1 MAKHNHKPLPGHET
15 QSAEMNCPA
24 CGRFVGAV
32 TKCPY
37 CGAKVT
43 KRISLVATRWAAV
56 LLATVG
62 LVLLYFMARSREP
75 ATIQIGDIEPTM
87 NFGSVRIV
95 GAVKND
101 AKPNRSGNGMNFYV
115 TDGSGSLIVF
125 VDETQ
130 RQEMLANGLVPKK
143 GDEINFVAQLQASND
158 SVTARIRSLSEK
170 HFRLSHAD
178 APAPTPADFPAPTPF
193 ADVTDALA
201 GKEIALSGTVTDLS
215 VPETGTK
222 RPYVLKL
229 SDGSASKSV
238 KFWQDQYD
246 QIADKDLLKGAD
258 VLLRVRV
265 KKARDGSGID
275 LILNDGADLIRRPPP
290 ELTPAQKAAAKAAP
304 ARDFSRGRKTAAA
317 ARQTPAVAVPVAS
330 LTEADSGKTVLVRGR
345 VAQIFPRSGKQPFS
359 LLIRDGDASL
369 RVSWFDNV
377 DAVIPVR
384 PTEGAV
390 FEFEGVL
397 SYWNARPQLTVKSG
411 YKIKLVDDTPPSLPT
426 VDVSSAVPAASLATV
441 SPGTPAVLAGVL
453 SDPVSLKSGVA
464 YTLTDDSGSFRVV
477 LWDSNVPE
485 DLRAALDDGVRAAVS
500 GSVTEFN
507 GVLQLT
513 ASRGRSVMVLD

>member
-1 MAKHNHKPLPGHET
+1 MAKPDVKPLPGHET
-15 QSAEMNCPA
+15 QSDEMNCPA

-130 RQEMLANGLVPKK
+130 RQEMIANKLVPKK
-143 GDEINFVAQLQASND
+143 GDEISFVAQLQASND

-170 HFRLSHAD
+170 HFRLTRAES
-178 APAPTPADFPAPTPF
+178 PVPTPDDFPAPTPF
-193 ADVTDALA
+193 SDVTDALA

-229 SDGSASKSV
+229 SDGADSKSV

-304 ARDFSRGRKTAAA
+304 ARDFSRGRAAP
-317 ARQTPAVAVPVAS
+317 ARQTAAVAVPVAS

-345 VAQIFPRSGKQPFS
+345 VEKIFPRAGKQPFS
-359 LLIRDGDASL
+359 VLIRDGEASL

-377 DAVIPVR
+377 DSVIPVR
-384 PTEGAV
+384 PAEGTV
-390 FEFEGVL
+390 FEFEGQL
-397 SYWNARPQLTVKSG
+397 SYYNSRPQLTVKSG
-411 YKIKLVDDTPPSLPT
+411 YKIKLVDDCPASVPT
-426 VDVSSAVPAASLATV
+426 VDVSSAVPAASHADH
-441 SPGTPAVLAGVL
+441 PGGAPAVLAGAL
-453 SDPVSLKSGVA
+453 SAPESLKCGVA

-500 GSVTEFN
+500 GEITEFN
-507 GVLQLT
+507 GIRQLT
-513 ASRGRSVMVLD
+513 ASRGRSVMVLDK